1 MEDVTNPRLLV
12 ITGPEQGV
20 SYPIAVDSFA
30 IGRNPRNQL
39 WLADTSVSREHC
51 VILRQ
56 GDDFLIRDLGS
67 FHGTQVND
75 ERVTERMLADG
86 DRIQIGRSRLRFLID
101 EETVWEET
109 SEDIRTI
116 EIPASQAELPAALE
130 NSQDLH
136 TLLRMSTMLHSFHAL
151 YKVRRSPA
159 RNTLER
165 HLLEFI
171 FEAIPASRGAIL
183 LYDENLSEPA
193 LLSVRSEASAPH
205 RPVVINR
212 ALVRR
217 VIEERCGLIV
227 EGVVSAEAEPPAGAD
242 PVKSAALLLA
252 PLLIREQVCGI
263 VYLEGAAFR
272 EPHLQLLVAIAQI
285 ASMALEN
292 AFHLEWLETENER
305 LEAELHPDHHMIGD
319 SPRLRE
325 LQRNILRAAQ
335 TNSTVLIAGETG
347 TGKELVARAMHQ
359 NSPRAGQPFMAV
371 NCAALAEN
379 LLESELFGH
388 EKGAFTGA
396 FAQKKGRL
404 EVAAGGTVFLD
415 EIGEMPLALQVKLLR
430 VLQERQMERV
440 GGNQPIKLDIRLI
453 AATNRNLEEEVR
465 AGRFRQDLYYRLN
478 VVTLKTPPLRERQSD
493 IPMLAMHFASKFGAQ
508 CGRRISGISP
518 EAEAYLLHYDWP
530 GNIRE
535 LENALERAVVLGSSD
550 IIQLEDLPES
560 VREIARPDA
569 GMRAPALQDAVD
581 RAKRE
586 AIAQAFQKAKNDHA
600 GAAKLLGV
608 HPNYLYRL
616 MRNLGMR

>member
-1 MEDVTNPRLLV
+1 VINPRLFV

-20 SYPIAVDSFA
+20 SYSIGTDLFT

-39 WLADTSVSREHC
+39 SLADSSVSREHC

-75 ERVTERMLADG
+75 ARITERVLASG
-86 DRIQIGRSRLRFLID
+86 DSIQLGRSRLRFLTD
-101 EETVWEET
+101 EEIFSEET
-109 SEDIRTI
+109 ITDIRVMQM
-116 EIPASQAELPAALE
+116 PAGEAQLPVELE
-130 NSQDLH
+130 NSRDMH
-136 TLLRMSTMLHSFHAL
+136 TLLRMSIMLHSFRAL
-151 YKVRRSPA
+151 YTLRRSPA
-159 RNTLER
+159 RGALER

-183 LYDENLSEPA
+183 MYEEDLSDPA
-193 LLSVRSEASAPH
+193 LLSVRNEASAPY

-212 ALVRR
+212 SLVKR
-217 VIEERCGLIV
+217 VMEERCGLIAANL
-227 EGVVSAEAEPPAGAD
+227 EGEQPGDAG
-242 PVKSAALLLA
+242 PGRSAALLLA
-252 PLLIREQVCGI
+252 PLLIREHVTGI
-263 VYLEGAAFR
+263 VYLEGRTFQ
-272 EPHLQLLVAIAQI
+272 EQHLQLLVTIAQI

-305 LEAELHPDHHMIGD
+305 LESELHPDHHMIGD
-319 SPRLRE
+319 SPRLKE

-335 TNSTVLIAGETG
+335 ANSTVLIVGETG

-359 NSPRAGQPFMAV
+359 NSSRARQPFMAV

-388 EKGAFTGA
+388 EKGSFTGA
-396 FAQKKGRL
+396 HAQKKGRL

-415 EIGEMPLALQVKLLR
+415 EIGEMPLQLQVKLLR

-440 GGNQPIKLDIRLI
+440 GGTQPIKLDIRVI
-453 AATNRNLEEEVR
+453 AATNRNLEEEAR
-465 AGRFRQDLYYRLN
+465 AGRFRQDLYFRLN
-478 VVTLKTPPLRERQSD
+478 VVTLKTPPLRDRQSD
-493 IPMLAMHFASKFGAQ
+493 IPILAMHFASKFGAQ
-508 CGRRISGISP
+508 CGRRISGIAP
-518 EAEAYLLHYDWP
+518 EAEAYLRHYDWP

-560 VREIARPDA
+560 IREIARPADV
-569 GMRAPALQDAVD
+569 MQAPALQDAVD

-586 AIAQAFQKAKNDHA
+586 AVAQALQQAKNDHA

>member
-1 MEDVTNPRLLV
+1 MVNNRELVNPELLV
-12 ITGPEQGV
+12 MTGPQQGC
-20 SYPIAVDSFA
+20 SYAITMDSFA
-30 IGRNPRNQL
+30 IGRDSGNQL
-39 WLADTSVSREHC
+39 SLTDGSASREHC

-56 GDDFLIRDLGS
+56 GDDFVIRDLGS
-67 FHGTQVND
+67 FNGTLVND
-75 ERVTERMLADG
+75 ARVTERVLVHG
-86 DRIQIGRSRLRFLID
+86 DWIKIGRSLLQFLTGD
-101 EETVWEET
+101 ETVWEESSGDT
-109 SEDIRTI
+109 RTI
-116 EIPASQAELPAALE
+116 EIPAGQVQLSGALE
-130 NSQDLH
+130 NSTDLH
-136 TLLRMSTMLHSFHAL
+136 AMLRVSIMLQSFHAL

-159 RNTLER
+159 RSTLER

-171 FEAIPASRGAIL
+171 FEVIPANRGAVL
-183 LYDENLSEPA
+183 LYEEELREPGSLPVWSA
-193 LLSVRSEASAPH
+193 ASAPH
-205 RPVVINR
+205 RPAVINR
-212 ALVRR
+212 TLVTR
-217 VIEERCGLIV
+217 VMQERCGLIV
-227 EGVVSAEAEPPAGAD
+227 ENVEAEQLAGASSG
-242 PVKSAALLLA
+242 KSVALLLA

-263 VYLEGAAFR
+263 VYLEGAAFQ
-272 EPHLQLLVAIAQI
+272 EPHLQLLVTIVQI

-305 LEAELHPDHHMIGD
+305 LESELHPDHHMIGD
-319 SPRLRE
+319 SAQLRE
-325 LQRNILRAAQ
+325 LQRNILRAARA
-335 TNSTVLIAGETG
+335 NSTVLIVGETG
-347 TGKELVARAMHQ
+347 TGKELVARAMHR

-371 NCAALAEN
+371 NCAALAET

-404 EVAAGGTVFLD
+404 EVAAGGTLFLD
-415 EIGEMPLALQVKLLR
+415 EIGEMPLQLQVKLLR
-430 VLQERQMERV
+430 VLQERQIERV
-440 GGNQPIKLDIRLI
+440 GGTQPVKLDIRLI

-493 IPMLAMHFASKFGAQ
+493 IPALAMHFASKFGAQ
-508 CGRRISGISP
+508 CGRRIGGISP
-518 EAEAYLLHYDWP
+518 EAEAYLSHYDWP

-560 VREIARPDA
+560 IREIAHAADVV
-569 GMRAPALQDAVD
+569 RAPALQDAVD

-586 AIAQAFQKAKNDHA
+586 AIAQAFQQGKNDHA
-600 GAAKLLGV
+600 AAAKLLGV